1 MRHQPGNQ
9 RQTIWDISQETN
21 DKQYETSA
29 RKPTTNSMR
38 HQPGN
43 HRQGKLTSGH
53 DFSPT
58 AVVSSQSSQ
67 CLQHLHTWYD
77 VTVGVAP
84 PGCGDVQLVQHQL
97 HLHHLHNG
105 QHVQLVSQKVSQ
117 GCVVVILCSQ
127 DTVGVICS
135 NGPKQLFQSTS
146 MISARQARKEW
157 ELIGQGCRLC
167 PGDATCCQCP
177 GNTDP
182 SHVLA
187 TRTLAD
193 VLTARTFPITWQHG
207 PFPMSWQ
214 HRALLCPGNTDLPL
228 PWQHRPFPWPGNTDL
243 PPVLATGTLPTEVLS
258 LLLLAWFKR
267 LSNVCTAFST
277 TGS

>member
-1 MRHQPGNQ
+1 MRHQPENQ
-9 RQTIWDISQETN
+9 RQTIWDISQETI

-167 PGDATCCQCP
+167 PGDATLANVLATQTLPMSWQHGPLPMSWQHEPFPSP

-182 SHVLA
+182 SQCPGNTERCYVLA
-187 TRTLAD
+187 IQ
-193 VLTARTFPITWQHG
+193 TFP
-207 PFPMSWQ
+207 
-214 HRALLCPGNTDLPL
+214 CPGNTDLSHDLATRTFPL
-228 PWQHRPFPWPGNTDL
+228 SWQQGPFPL
-243 PPVLATGTLPTEVLS
+243 RFYLS
-258 LLLLAWFKR
+258 F
-267 LSNVCTAFST
+267 C
-277 TGS
+277 